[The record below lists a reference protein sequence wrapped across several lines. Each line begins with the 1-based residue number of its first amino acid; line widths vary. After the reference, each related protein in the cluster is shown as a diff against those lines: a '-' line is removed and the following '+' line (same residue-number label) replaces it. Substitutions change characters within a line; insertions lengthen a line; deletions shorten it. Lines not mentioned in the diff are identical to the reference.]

1 MNLYKILPALLILSL
16 LAACSSDK
24 ENDVYTTLPFSLSI
38 YQVAMTI
45 EGGEQEVNVSSGG
58 AWQSSIHCD
67 WMTLSP
73 SSGGIGITKV
83 RIKVK
88 ENTSGLP
95 RNGRIAII
103 SGKEEKG
110 ITVMQSSIEGEEDYL
125 RLLNLTIDGVTTAV
139 DYVNNSYYLPIDMD
153 AVQPAKVKVEFGGI
167 GVDFIKIGDKKIKSG
182 ENIAL
187 SLNPGQNIEMEAGNN
202 TIDKVR
208 SCRLIVTGVPVIE
221 ISAPEGIEDE
231 NKRPCDIVLTDPKRR
246 TNSSVLRFESYAGIE
261 FRGAGALRYAK
272 KAFSFKLKNRQTNEN
287 QDAKL
292 LGMREDQSWILDAMW
307 LDCGKMRNR
316 VCFDLWNDFNT
327 LYYSNAEP
335 EAVNAT
341 HGYPVEMILDGTYHG
356 LYILSDRID
365 RKQLKLKKKGGYLYK
380 GKEWTDECKLQGIN
394 TPYSNSKQTWQGF
407 ESDYPDE
414 VGEIEFKYLSDLIQ
428 FFAVASKEE
437 FAAQYEE
444 RLDISSLID
453 YFIFINLLSA
463 YDNTGRNVFWGIY
476 NINLTLLPK
485 FIIQPWDLDGTLG
498 RTWDAIKLDPEKGL
512 GFDNGLILR
521 NDAGS
526 KYFRPFE
533 RIMNENPNNIKRRIY
548 ERLMAVKDN
557 ALSPANMASKV
568 DYYKRQIVESGALER
583 DRQRWTG
590 YSMYGYANPEEEA
603 AYMKSWYTARLKYL
617 ETIFKDF

>member
-1 MNLYKILPALLILSL
+1 ML
-16 LAACSSDK
+16 
-24 ENDVYTTLPFSLSI
+24 
-38 YQVAMTI
+38 
-45 EGGEQEVNVSSGG
+45 
-58 AWQSSIHCD
+58 
-67 WMTLSP
+67 
-73 SSGGIGITKV
+73 
-83 RIKVK
+83 
-88 ENTSGLP
+88 
-95 RNGRIAII
+95 
-103 SGKEEKG
+103 
-110 ITVMQSSIEGEEDYL
+110 
-125 RLLNLTIDGVTTAV
+125 
-139 DYVNNSYYLPIDMD
+139 
-153 AVQPAKVKVEFGGI
+153 
-167 GVDFIKIGDKKIKSG
+167 
-182 ENIAL
+182 
-187 SLNPGQNIEMEAGNN
+187 
-202 TIDKVR
+202 
-208 SCRLIVTGVPVIE
+208 
-221 ISAPEGIEDE
+221 SAPEGIEDE

-246 TNSSVLRFESYAGIE
+246 TNNSVLRFESYAGIE

-272 KAFSFKLKNRQTNEN
+272 KSFSFKLKNRQTNEN

-292 LGMREDQSWILDAMW
+292 LGLREDQSWILDAMW
-307 LDCGKMRNR
+307 LDCSKMRNR

-327 LYYSNAEP
+327 LYYSNTEP
-335 EAVNAT
+335 EAVNTT
-341 HGYPVEMILDGTYHG
+341 HGYPVEMILDGAYHG

-394 TPYSNSKQTWQGF
+394 TPYSNSKQAWQGF
-407 ESDYPDE
+407 ESDYPNE

-428 FFAVASKEE
+428 FFAAASKEE

-444 RLDISSLID
+444 RLDVSSLID

-476 NINLTLLPK
+476 NVNLTLLPK

-548 ERLMAVKDN
+548 ERLMAIKDN
-557 ALSPANMASKV
+557 VLSPANLASKV

-603 AYMKSWYTARLKYL
+603 EYIKSWYIARLKYL
-617 ETIFKDF
+617 ETIFNDF